1 MEEITEKR
9 DIINQKLNYLAHATN
24 NANHR
29 KLKCGL
35 IKELTVLD
43 NRAQKILSAKLV
55 DGKLTLEKF
64 EVSEVTKYKNKKGKI
79 LYPTGYVPIEN
90 EPAAFIGNETV
101 LKEFNI
107 LKLML
112 ASYPKVVS
120 REKLIEKIWGYEYFG
135 DTRVIDAHMKNIRKK
150 IKKDYIKTIK
160 GVGYVLEK

>member
-1 MEEITEKR
+1 MEEIIEKR

-107 LKLML
+107 F
-112 ASYPKVVS
+112 PKTLDDEDI
-120 REKLIEKIWGYEYFG
+120 RRILCDEQENNDKIVKNEEEEEEYEEF
-135 DTRVIDAHMKNIRKK
+135 VIPK
-150 IKKDYIKTIK
+150 IKKN
-160 GVGYVLEK
+160 